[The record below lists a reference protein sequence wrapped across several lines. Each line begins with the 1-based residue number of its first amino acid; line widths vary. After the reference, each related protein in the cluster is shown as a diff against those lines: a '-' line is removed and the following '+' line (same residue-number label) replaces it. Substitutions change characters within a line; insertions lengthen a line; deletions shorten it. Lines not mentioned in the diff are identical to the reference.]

1 MKKLLLMPLALFVLL
16 LLPSS
21 ASAQLAANEVY
32 VNTAFKI
39 AANHAGVD
47 TTEYR
52 LSRGGVLVATL
63 PKTALVAGVITFD
76 QPGLAAGSYTFV
88 VEAKGDG
95 GQTPSA
101 PFVVV
106 VKVLPAAPAAPT
118 GLRLVVP

>member
-1 MKKLLLMPLALFVLL
+1 MSKYLFLTLLFLAGV
-16 LLPSS
+16 PSM
-21 ASAQLAANEVY
+21 ASAQLASNEVY
-32 VNTAFKI
+32 VNTPFNI
-39 AANHAGVD
+39 SANHDGVN

-52 LSRGGVLVATL
+52 LYRNTVLQSTL
-63 PKTALVAGVITFD
+63 PRTSLVSGVIKFA

-101 PFVVV
+101 PYVVV

-118 GLRLVVP
+118 GLRLEIP